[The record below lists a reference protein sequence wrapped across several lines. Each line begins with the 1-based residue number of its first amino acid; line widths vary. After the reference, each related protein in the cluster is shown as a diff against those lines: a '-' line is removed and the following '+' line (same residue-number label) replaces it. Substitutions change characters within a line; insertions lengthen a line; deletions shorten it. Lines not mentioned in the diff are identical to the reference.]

1 MNLDETVTA
10 CVTFKDLSEK
20 TFEHIMLGG
29 VKVDS
34 AGALYLMTDATET
47 FEGRFNEKTI
57 GEMRQGTI
65 IAPGKWDSVQV
76 EAFTLPP

>member
-34 AGALYLMTDATET
+34 AGALYLMTDATVK
-47 FEGRFNEKTI
+47 FEDRFTPI
-57 GEMRQGTI
+57 VGHMRQGTI